1 MKTVYYLY
9 KDHKPINSNALS
21 ENDVNEIKKHN
32 NYVLILLYFQI
43 NVKKI
48 SDQKKQTVKYII
60 IFKYQKM

>member
-32 NYVLILLYFQI
+32 TIRILVGRNYKEIPVNSLRV
-43 NVKKI
+43 VKR
-48 SDQKKQTVKYII
+48 II
-60 IFKYQKM
+60 V